1 VIEDVTGFIERMKQR
16 PATVRGIRAR
26 LARDFGMRVPA
37 STVADALRFMSP
49 VATSRT
55 RRQRRA
61 R

>member
-49 VATSRT
+49 LDTSRT
-55 RRQRRA
+55 PRQRGRS
-61 R
+61 